1 MDTNEKKIELFHNGL
16 SIQPQD
22 HLILF
27 PTLSYNALASVVID
41 QEGTHRVCAEAK
53 EKKRKRVM
61 PGPSGGGSRG
71 APPKYRLVYT
81 PPAGQPRHPPQ

>member
-41 QEGTHRVCAEAK
+41 QEGNARTFRRWF
-53 EKKRKRVM
+53 KRCSTKVSL
-61 PGPSGGGSRG
+61 GLHATYGTTAPSSTVAVG
-71 APPKYRLVYT
+71 
-81 PPAGQPRHPPQ
+81 